1 MYHSRRSKGTSRAA
15 AVHRRSCH
23 AAIIDYCIR
32 TYFIHTVKQRQYQ
45 KIAVIG
51 AGLSGICTAYF
62 LAQAGCQVTLIEQ
75 HGNVAEQ
82 ASLGNSGLIAAAGQM
97 PSAAPGLRKKILS
110 SLFNA
115 DSPILLSPT
124 LSPALWGWL
133 RKWMAQ
139 SQLER
144 YRLNKTRMTQAA
156 LYGQQLLHQLQQQHL
171 IDYQASAGVVQIFR
185 TDAQLAAATK
195 LRSVLVDLNIA
206 HSLLD
211 AKQLRQLEP
220 NLNSA
225 TALAGGW
232 HFPQDGAGNCLF
244 FIKQMKAIVQ
254 AMGVQCQFMQTVTAL
269 QSGEREVGLTIDG
282 QLQAFDAVVVAAGAG
297 SNKLL
302 KPLGIRI
309 PVTIANSYAAV
320 TSIKNPEYAPHGAV
334 LDAAYK
340 TAIVRID
347 DRIRITGIIDMQPGR
362 RARMPHP
369 QAMKTLLKIAD
380 DWYPDAANYNQASF
394 WSGNVAMLPDGPP
407 LIGATP
413 APNVFLNIDGNSDG
427 WAGAVGASA
436 ALADLIGARQPEI
449 DVSGLQLTR
458 YH

>member
-1 MYHSRRSKGTSRAA
+1 VT
-15 AVHRRSCH
+15 
-23 AAIIDYCIR
+23 
-32 TYFIHTVKQRQYQ
+32 QRPYQ

-97 PSAAPGLRKKILS
+97 PAAAPGLRKKILS
-110 SLFNA
+110 SLFSA

-133 RKWMAQ
+133 RKWIAQ

-156 LYGQQLLHQLQQQHL
+156 LYGQQLLLQLQQQHP
-171 IDYQASAGVVQIFR
+171 IDYQASAGIVQLFR
-185 TDAQLAAATK
+185 SEAQLAAATK
-195 LRSVLVDLNIA
+195 LRAILVDLDIA

-211 AKQLRQLEP
+211 AKQIRELEP
-220 NLNSA
+220 NLNPAA
-225 TALAGGW
+225 TLAGGW

-254 AMGVQCQFMQTVTAL
+254 AMGVQFQFMQTVTAVRPEE
-269 QSGEREVGLTIDG
+269 QGVTLTIDA
-282 QLQAFDAVVVAAGAG
+282 QPVAFDAVVVAAGAG

-302 KPLGIRI
+302 RPLGIRI
-309 PVTIANSYAAV
+309 PVTIVNSYAAV
-320 TSIKNPEYAPHGAV
+320 ASIKNPEYAPRGAV
-334 LDAAYK
+334 LDADYK
-340 TAIVRID
+340 AAIVRID
-347 DRIRITGIIDMQPGR
+347 ERIRITGIVDMQPAK
-362 RARMPHP
+362 RARAPHP

-413 APNVFLNIDGNSDG
+413 APNVFVHIDGSSDG
-427 WAGAVGASA
+427 WAGSVGAAA
-436 ALADLIGARQPEI
+436 ALADLIGNRQPEI

>member
-1 MYHSRRSKGTSRAA
+1 MT
-15 AVHRRSCH
+15 
-23 AAIIDYCIR
+23 
-32 TYFIHTVKQRQYQ
+32 QRQYK

-62 LAQAGCQVTLIEQ
+62 LAQAGFQVTLIEQ

-82 ASLGNSGLIAAAGQM
+82 ASLGNSGLIAAASQM

-156 LYGQQLLHQLQQQHL
+156 LHGQQLLLQLQQQHM

-185 TDAQLAAATK
+185 TEAQLAAATR
-195 LRSVLVDLNIA
+195 LRAILVDLNIS

-211 AKQLRQLEP
+211 AKQIRQLEP
-220 NLNSA
+220 NLHAA
-225 TALAGGW
+225 TTFAGGF

-269 QSGEREVGLTIDG
+269 QAGEQGAVLTIDG
-282 QLQAFDAVVVAAGAG
+282 APLAFDAVVVAAGAG

-302 KPLGIRI
+302 KPLGIRV
-309 PVTIANSYAAV
+309 PLMIANSYAAV
-320 TSIKNPEYAPHGAV
+320 ATIKNPEFAPRGAV
-334 LDAAYK
+334 LDAQYK
-340 TAIVRID
+340 TTMVRID
-347 DRIRITGIIDMQPGR
+347 ERIRITGVVDLQPGR
-362 RARMPHP
+362 RSRALHP

-407 LIGATP
+407 LIGPTP
-413 APNVFLNIDGNSDG
+413 APNVFLHIDGSSDG
-427 WAGAVGASA
+427 WAATVGAAA
-436 ALADLIGARQPEI
+436 ALADQIAGRQPEI